1 VNIKTVSIGLVLMAG
16 LAIATLASGADGQA
30 STQPSTAP
38 AGTATSRP
46 ASDEGLLEV
55 GSKIASS
62 KPKPADKPADE
73 KGPPLPF
80 HSIEGYGG
88 GAITPM
94 AYLVNPGPKDTI
106 FGLPSA
112 AFSEVIAGSKGLQS
126 LSFTET
132 IFRRIELGY
141 AIERF
146 GTGTLEDDIRRHTGV
161 DIHNDAVYLHNWNIR
176 GNLLEENAFGLPFLP
191 AITAGVHLKYNE
203 DIGDINHRLNG
214 ALSHIGYNSSF
225 GEDYTLTASK
235 TIVDKTWTLGRP
247 LILTGGLRNS
257 AAAQLGFLGFGEQ
270 RHTTF
275 EGSIAYMPTDWLLI
289 AYEFREKE
297 DPYKRI
303 PGLVGAED
311 NWQGFDIS
319 WIINKH
325 ATLVAGYGIF
335 GTVVNTQEN
344 DAFWIQFKYEF

>member
-1 VNIKTVSIGLVLMAG
+1 MNP
-16 LAIATLASGADGQA
+16 LAFGADDQA
-30 STQPSTAP
+30 STPP
-38 AGTATSRP
+38 AVASAGGATSQP
-46 ASDEGLLEV
+46 ANGEGLLEV
-55 GSKIASS
+55 GSQIASS
-62 KPKPADKPADE
+62 KPAPADKPADE

-106 FGLPSA
+106 FGLPAA
-112 AFSEVIAGSKGLQS
+112 AFSNVIAGSKGLQS
-126 LSFTET
+126 FTISET
-132 IFRRIELGY
+132 ILRRIEFSY

-146 GTGTLEDDIRRHTGV
+146 GTGTLEDDIKNHTGV
-161 DIHNDAVYLHNWNIR
+161 DIHNDAVYLHNWNVR
-176 GNLLEENAFGLPFLP
+176 ANLLEENAFGLPFLP
-191 AITAGVHLKYNE
+191 ALTAGVQFKYNE
-203 DIGDINHRLNG
+203 DIADINHRLDG
-214 ALSHIGYNSSF
+214 ALGHIGYESPG

-257 AAAQLGFLGFGEQ
+257 DAAQLGFLGFGEQ
-270 RHTTF
+270 RHWTF

-289 AYEFREKE
+289 AYEFRGKE
-297 DPYKRI
+297 DPYGEIR
-303 PGLVGAED
+303 GLVGNED
-311 NWQGFDIS
+311 NWNAIDVS

-325 ATLVAGYGIF
+325 ATLVVGYGAF

>member
-1 VNIKTVSIGLVLMAG
+1 MNKKVVFGG
-16 LAIATLASGADGQA
+16 LAVAVGFAIIQMSYGANNQA
-30 STQPSTAP
+30 STQPATAP
-38 AGTATSRP
+38 AGAATSRP

-62 KPKPADKPADE
+62 KPPPADKPADE

-106 FGLPSA
+106 LGLPSA
-112 AFSEVIAGSKGLQS
+112 AFSNVIAGSKGLQS

-132 IFRRIELGY
+132 ILRRIELGY

-146 GTGTLEDDIRRHTGV
+146 GTGTLEDDIKNHTGV
-161 DIHNDAVYLHNWNIR
+161 DIRNDAVYLQNWNIR

-191 AITAGVHLKYNE
+191 AVTAGVHLKYNQDIE
-203 DIGDINHRLNG
+203 DIDHRLNG
-214 ALSHIGYNSSF
+214 ALSNIGYDSPF

-257 AAAQLGFLGFGEQ
+257 DAAQLGFLGFGGQ
-270 RHTTF
+270 RHWTF
-275 EGSIAYMPTDWLLI
+275 EGSVAYMPTDWLLI
-289 AYEFREKE
+289 AYEFRGKE
-297 DPYKRI
+297 DPYGRI
-303 PGLVGAED
+303 PELVGNEG
-311 NWQGFDIS
+311 NWHAIDIS

-325 ATLVAGYGIF
+325 ATLVAGYGAF

>member
-1 VNIKTVSIGLVLMAG
+1 MNKRTVSVGLVLVVGMSITP
-16 LAIATLASGADGQA
+16 LTFGADDQSPKQSANA
-30 STQPSTAP
+30 ST
-38 AGTATSRP
+38 GGATSKP
-46 ASDEGLLEV
+46 ADDEGLLEV

-62 KPKPADKPADE
+62 KPQPADKPADE
-73 KGPPLPF
+73 KSPPLPF

-94 AYLVNPGPKDTI
+94 AYLVNPGPKGTI

-112 AFSEVIAGSKGLQS
+112 AFSNVIAGSKGLQS
-126 LSFTET
+126 LTFSET
-132 IFRRIELGY
+132 ILRRIELSY

-146 GTGTLEDDIRRHTGV
+146 GTGTLEDDIRHHTGV
-161 DIHNDAVYLHNWNIR
+161 DIHNDAVYLHNWNVR

-191 AITAGVHLKYNE
+191 ALTAGVHFKYNP
-203 DIGDINHRLNG
+203 DIADINRRLNG
-214 ALSHIGYNSSF
+214 ALSNIGYDSSV

-257 AAAQLGFLGFGEQ
+257 AAAQLGFLGFGDQ

-275 EGSIAYMPTDWLLI
+275 EGSVAYMPTDWLLV
-289 AYEFREKE
+289 AYEFRGKE
-297 DPYKRI
+297 DPYDRI
-303 PGLVGAED
+303 PGLVGNED
-311 NWQGFDIS
+311 NWHAIDVS

-325 ATLVAGYGIF
+325 ATLVFGYGAF

-344 DAFWIQFKYEF
+344 AAFWIQFKYEF